1 MKDATKQI
9 EWLESMREL
18 NRAKK
23 IEKCKLISMK
33 IEPSLLEAFKRK
45 CELENRPYTTKIKE
59 LMEEY
64 LKKKNPRQ
72 VPRV

>member
-23 IEKCKLISMK
+23 VEKAKLITMK
-33 IEPSLLEAFKRK
+33 IDPDLLNAFKLK
-45 CELENRPYTTKIKE
+45 CELEKRPYTTRIKE
-59 LMEEY
+59 LMQDY
-64 LKKKNPRQ
+64 LESNK
-72 VPRV
+72 